1 MHLSLLSSL
10 LPITIIPPN
19 SLTPNLRILSW
30 IVQLKFFLAEKFGD
44 NNEQVG
50 LAVTLLDLLGFC
62 FITGCLLPSV
72 LRWHSSVQTLGSIWE
87 EQKPQNCTAS
97 KAWKVILLSCIQEVP
112 PLNLGCD
119 TSSPDRV
126 FLVLL
131 SFSWQILILYL
142 G

>member
-72 LRWHSSVQTLGSIWE
+72 LR
-87 EQKPQNCTAS
+87 
-97 KAWKVILLSCIQEVP
+97 
-112 PLNLGCD
+112 
-119 TSSPDRV
+119 
-126 FLVLL
+126 
-131 SFSWQILILYL
+131 
-142 G
+142 